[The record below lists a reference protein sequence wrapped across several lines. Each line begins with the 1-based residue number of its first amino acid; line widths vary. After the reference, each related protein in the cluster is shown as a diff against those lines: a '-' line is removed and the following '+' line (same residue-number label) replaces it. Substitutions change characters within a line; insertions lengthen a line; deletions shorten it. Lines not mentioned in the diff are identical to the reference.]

1 VASQLHRVIL
11 GTAGHIDHG
20 KSSLVRA
27 LTGIDPDRLKEEQER
42 GMTIDLGF
50 APYRTAT
57 GRIVGMIDVPG
68 HEKFVKNMVAG
79 AASVDVVLLVIAADD
94 GVMPQTREHVE
105 ILDLLGAR
113 RGVVVITKIDAVD
126 AALRELALA
135 DITEYLAS
143 TAFAHAP
150 VVPVSSVTGEGLDT
164 LRGIIDRLVEEVTPR
179 PTDGLFR
186 MPIQRVF
193 SAKGHGTVVTGV
205 PVSGE
210 AHVGDVLEIL
220 PPQVRGKVRGLQAYK
235 EDRDDASAGH
245 SSALNLSD
253 VEYRSVARGHV
264 VVTPGYF
271 TAARSF
277 DVELKLLRSV
287 ARPLRHGAEVRVH
300 TGTSEILGRVV
311 LLEQPT
317 LEPGGNALAQLR
329 LREPVVAVR
338 GDRFL
343 LRQVSPASTIAG
355 GTIVGESRSRAG
367 GRRGDVARSVRRK
380 AQAVA
385 DLPAFLESVL
395 LERASHHPLPE
406 KELAAT
412 LRCGDAE
419 AAAALATLENRKA
432 VRRVGRGGL
441 VHADTLAAAQS
452 AVKTALARFH
462 AEQPLKTLAD
472 ALPFR
477 AELRLDEDLFDGAC
491 AALVAAGELVVEKG
505 GKLRLKAAGPKLSDA
520 ERAALDALRTA
531 LHTGGF
537 APPALPELARACGL
551 PEPRAKALLHVLVEA
566 KEAVKV
572 GEFWFHSEAIDR
584 ALELIRAS
592 AAAHAAEIVIP
603 DVRDRMQ
610 TTRKYLIPLLEWFD
624 AQGKTVRRG
633 EKRYVVSRAAE
644 RKP

>member
-1 VASQLHRVIL
+1 MASQLHRVIL

-50 APYRTAT
+50 APYRTAS
-57 GRIVGMIDVPG
+57 GRLVGMIDVPG

-79 AASVDVVLLVIAADD
+79 AASVDVFLLVIAADD

-105 ILDLLGAR
+105 ILELLGAR
-113 RGVVVITKIDAVD
+113 RGVVVVTKIDAVD
-126 AALRELALA
+126 ASLRELALA
-135 DITEYLAS
+135 DIAEYLDG
-143 TAFAHAP
+143 TVFAQAQ
-150 VVPVSSVTGEGLDT
+150 VVPVSSVTGEGLDV
-164 LRGIIDRLVEEVTPR
+164 LRTVIDRLVEEVVPR
-179 PTDGLFR
+179 RKDGLFR

-205 PVSGE
+205 PISGE
-210 AHVGDVLEIL
+210 VLVGDVLEIL

-253 VEYRSVARGHV
+253 IDYRTVARGHV

-271 TAARSF
+271 TASRSF

-287 ARPLRHGAEVRVH
+287 DRPLKHGTEVRIH
-300 TGTSEILGRVV
+300 TGTAEILGRVV
-311 LLEQPT
+311 LLEQPV
-317 LEPGGNALAQLR
+317 LEPGGSALAQLR
-329 LREPVVAVR
+329 LRESVVAVR

-367 GRRGDVARSVRRK
+367 GRRVDVARSVRRK
-380 AQAVA
+380 AQAVG

-395 LERASHHPLPE
+395 LERATHHPLPE
-406 KELAAT
+406 KELAAA
-412 LRCGDAE
+412 LRCDDTE
-419 AAAALATLENRKA
+419 AAAALATLEGRKV

-441 VHADTLAAAQS
+441 VHAETLTAAQT
-452 AVKTALARFH
+452 AVRAALARFH
-462 AEQPLKTLAD
+462 AEQPLKGLAD
-472 ALPFR
+472 ALPLR
-477 AELRLDEDLFDGAC
+477 GELRLDEDVFDGAC
-491 AALVAAGELVVEKG
+491 AALAAAGELVLEKG
-505 GKLRLKAAGPKLSDA
+505 GKLRLKESGPKLSDV

-531 LHTGGF
+531 LRSGGF
-537 APPALPELARACGL
+537 APPALADLARACGM
-551 PEPRAKALLHVLVEA
+551 PEPRTKALLQLLVESGDA
-566 KEAVKV
+566 HRV
-572 GEFWFHSEAIDR
+572 GEFWFDRDAIER
-584 ALELIRAS
+584 ALECVRAT
-592 AAAHAAEIVIP
+592 AAAHASEILIP
-603 DVRDRMQ
+603 DVRDRLG

-624 AQGKTVRRG
+624 ARGWTVRRG
-633 EKRYVVSRAAE
+633 EKRYVVSRPAE